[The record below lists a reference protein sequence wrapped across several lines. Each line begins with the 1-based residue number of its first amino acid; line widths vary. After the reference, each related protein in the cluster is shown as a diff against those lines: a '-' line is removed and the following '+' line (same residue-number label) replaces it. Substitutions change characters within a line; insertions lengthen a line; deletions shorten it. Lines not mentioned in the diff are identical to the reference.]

1 MAIDG
6 AVDVLLSCLRG
17 GGLAWLGGQAG
28 LLSDASNLVFFQEIN
43 NFLKDEIDEFGV
55 NLLGRMMAWVGSIA
69 LTLMTLWILIQGYRI
84 VTGQS
89 RDSMMALVSN
99 SLRGTLIVG
108 LATGLAIG
116 GSDVYGFLADDMS
129 REITHVVTGR
139 DENAYASIDRSLGY
153 MQVAMSSIDQL
164 DVGGS
169 EIVNDAKERA
179 LWFTGIGT
187 GGPAITAGTMLLLN
201 KIAMALFIGLGPLF
215 VLCLLFDQTKQLF
228 SRWLFYG
235 IGTMF
240 SLAVLS
246 VMVAL
251 ALDMVVAV
259 AASFWTGRILGGNV
273 EGINSMALQQGGL
286 GLILTMLIISAPPI
300 AASFFQGVLANFT
313 PYSGFAN
320 PAGYS
325 ARDAVSSRVGVPG
338 QTAPPGVA
346 QPGASARV
354 HGERPSDAAP
364 MRIQTSFGIAPAQT
378 DTVKERPSS
387 PAALRRSERQ

>member
-6 AVDVLLSCLRG
+6 GMDALLGFLQG
-17 GGLAWLGGQAG
+17 EALAWLSGRAG

-43 NFLKDEIDEFGV
+43 DFLRDEIDEFGV
-55 NLLGRMMAWVGSIA
+55 NLLGRVMAWVGSIA
-69 LTLMTLWILIQGYRI
+69 LTLMTLWILIQGYRV

-89 RDSMMALVSN
+89 RDSMMGLVSN

-116 GSDVYGFLADDMS
+116 GSDVYGFLAEDVS

-153 MQVAMSSIDQL
+153 MQVAMGIIDQV

-215 VLCLLFDQTKQLF
+215 ILCLLFEQTKQLF

-286 GLILTMLIISAPPI
+286 GLILTMLIISAPPM
-300 AASFFQGVLANFT
+300 AAAFFQGTLGQFYAFSQFGNYGGSVGT
-313 PYSGFAN
+313 RPGE
-320 PAGYS
+320 PAYRWQGSPVGHKPVSDLTSVDRTATS
-325 ARDAVSSRVGVPG
+325 APRNV
-338 QTAPPGVA
+338 
-346 QPGASARV
+346 GAS
-354 HGERPSDAAP
+354 GS
-364 MRIQTSFGIAPAQT
+364 RIDLSTEGVKT
-378 DTVKERPSS
+378 VRDT
-387 PAALRRSERQ
+387 RQGFRNQN